1 MKKSVFFLL
10 ASFALCPQSNATLP
24 VVDYSHIA
32 QDAGNE
38 VVNLAKWTK
47 TEIDAAQTQ
56 LNTLNTWEN
65 TVLQVARFGNPA
77 ALRSL
82 PGISTVAELVSM
94 YSQVNRDYQQLQGL
108 VNPSRYQND
117 LNSIL
122 SAYSQPSWNGFTS
135 MSGATIPPVQGLYQF
150 ATSSYNVGQVV
161 QQQLATLEQKKIGLT
176 QKRDAA
182 LQSLQNAT
190 TASGVQKY
198 QAILEGLNGA
208 IADVNQSENQ
218 LAQRAHIQQAQNAAA
233 QQIYSASQTERRAA
247 AAYQGIDQDL
257 SALPIEDFHQ
267 GARWDQ

>member
-1 MKKSVFFLL
+1 MSRTWRLTGISYNYGSPNRGNESKIEALMNRQPNTIAIIAWIL
-10 ASFALCPQSNATLP
+10 WTTASLSYATLP

-82 PGISTVAELVSM
+82 PGVSTVAELVSM
-94 YSQVNRDYQQLQGL
+94 YSQINRDYQQLQGL

-122 SAYSQPSWNGFTS
+122 SAYSHPSWNGFTS
-135 MSGATIPPVQGLYQF
+135 MSGA
-150 ATSSYNVGQVV
+150 N
-161 QQQLATLEQKKIGLT
+161 
-176 QKRDAA
+176 
-182 LQSLQNAT
+182 
-190 TASGVQKY
+190 
-198 QAILEGLNGA
+198 
-208 IADVNQSENQ
+208 
-218 LAQRAHIQQAQNAAA
+218 
-233 QQIYSASQTERRAA
+233 
-247 AAYQGIDQDL
+247 
-257 SALPIEDFHQ
+257 
-267 GARWDQ
+267 

>member
-1 MKKSVFFLL
+1 MKKPVFILL
-10 ASFALCPQSNATLP
+10 AFVALCRQSNATLP

-82 PGISTVAELVSM
+82 PGVSTVAELVSM
-94 YSQVNRDYQQLQGL
+94 YSQVNRNYQQLQGL

-122 SAYSQPSWNGFTS
+122 STYSQPSWNGFTS
-135 MSGATIPPVQGLYQF
+135 MSGANIPPVQGLYQF
-150 ATSSYNVGQVV
+150 ATSNYNVGQAV
-161 QQQLATLEQKKIGLT
+161 QQQLVTLEQKKIALT

-190 TASGVQKY
+190 TASDVQKY

-208 IADVNQSENQ
+208 IADVNQSESQ
-218 LAQRAHIQQAQNAAA
+218 LAQRAHIQQTQNAAA
-233 QQIYSASQTERRAA
+233 QQIYSASQAERRAA

-257 SALPIEDFHQ
+257 SALPIGDFHQ